1 MSPLLDQAATL
12 RSGLE
17 IFLSG
22 ERGCP
27 VTVSGLKRLTG
38 GTSHET
44 WAFDLHENNQS
55 DVMPLVLRRDFSAD
69 VLDLELG
76 TEFSLLQALYDDG
89 IPVPRPLYC
98 VQTESPIET
107 PFMISERLDGKD
119 IRKEM
124 AANPERAVSLGERLT
139 DIQASVH
146 AIDWKLLIAKTNL
159 KLPENPAAYQV
170 DLWTKTLTDNLIEP
184 EPMLSYAA
192 SWLECHLPHDVP
204 LAMIHGDFKANN
216 LLFDSNGRIAV
227 IDWELA
233 HVGDPYED
241 LAFTLLWTTRFDIVG
256 GMLSREAYLHCY
268 EKTTGQ
274 KVDPERLFYWQVFAW
289 VKLAAIFLKGFCEDE
304 ANQSARPARIML
316 VRAIPWISV
325 QLGKLFAEHH
335 EGQGVKI

>member
-1 MSPLLDQAATL
+1 M
-12 RSGLE
+12 
-17 IFLSG
+17 
-22 ERGCP
+22 
-27 VTVSGLKRLTG
+27 
-38 GTSHET
+38 
-44 WAFDLHENNQS
+44 
-55 DVMPLVLRRDFSAD
+55 
-69 VLDLELG
+69 
-76 TEFSLLQALYDDG
+76 
-89 IPVPRPLYC
+89 
-98 VQTESPIET
+98 
-107 PFMISERLDGKD
+107 
-119 IRKEM
+119 
-124 AANPERAVSLGERLT
+124 
-139 DIQASVH
+139 
-146 AIDWKLLIAKTNL
+146 
-159 KLPENPAAYQV
+159 
-170 DLWTKTLTDNLIEP
+170 
-184 EPMLSYAA
+184 
-192 SWLECHLPHDVP
+192 
-204 LAMIHGDFKANN
+204 
-216 LLFDSNGRIAV
+216 